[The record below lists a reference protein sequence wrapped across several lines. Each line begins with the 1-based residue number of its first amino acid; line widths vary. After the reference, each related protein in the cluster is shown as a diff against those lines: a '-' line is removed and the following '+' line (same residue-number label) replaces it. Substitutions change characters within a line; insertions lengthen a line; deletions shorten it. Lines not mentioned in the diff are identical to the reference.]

1 MFFRRWPRPGGW
13 IFNFFRTLKEAYLM
27 SDKNQTTD
35 SQKPNFEIQR
45 IYTKDLS
52 YEAPNTPHT
61 FTEDWKPEVQLNLET
76 KSTRI
81 QDNVHEVVLSVTA
94 TVTSSKKSAFLVEIH
109 QAGIF
114 MITGFPSEQLQ
125 HMLGSFCPNI
135 LFPYAREVVSDLVV
149 RGGFPQLILAPV
161 NFDALYAQHLDEQ
174 KKTDS
179 GAKTTTDDDSKV
191 H

>member
-1 MFFRRWPRPGGW
+1 MNKAPLNAPTG
-13 IFNFFRTLKEAYLM
+13 
-27 SDKNQTTD
+27 TD
-35 SQKPNFEIQR
+35 SPNFEIQR
-45 IYTKDLS
+45 IYVKDLS

-61 FTEDWKPEVQLNLET
+61 FVEDWKPEVQLNLET

-94 TVTSSKKSAFLVEIH
+94 TVSSGKKSAFLIEIQ

-114 MITGFPSEQLQ
+114 MVTGFPNDQLRQ
-125 HMLGSFCPNI
+125 MLGSFCPNI
-135 LFPYAREVVSDLVV
+135 LFPYAREVISDVVV

-161 NFDALYAQHLDEQ
+161 NFDALYAQHMQEQ
-174 KKTDS
+174 KTPTGSSEETGGDGKI
-179 GAKTTTDDDSKV
+179 

>member
-1 MFFRRWPRPGGW
+1 
-13 IFNFFRTLKEAYLM
+13 M
-27 SDKNQTTD
+27 SDKLHAVPTD
-35 SQKPNFEIQR
+35 TETPNFEIQR
-45 IYTKDLS
+45 IYVKDSS

-76 KSTRI
+76 KSSRV

-94 TVTSSKKSAFLVEIH
+94 TVTSSKKSAFLVEVH

-114 MITGFPSEQLQ
+114 MITGFPNDQLH

-135 LFPYAREVVSDLVV
+135 LFPYAREMISDLVV

-161 NFDALYAQHLDEQ
+161 NFDALYAQHVDEQ
-174 KKTDS
+174 KKSTSDE
-179 GAKTTTDDDSKV
+179 GKV